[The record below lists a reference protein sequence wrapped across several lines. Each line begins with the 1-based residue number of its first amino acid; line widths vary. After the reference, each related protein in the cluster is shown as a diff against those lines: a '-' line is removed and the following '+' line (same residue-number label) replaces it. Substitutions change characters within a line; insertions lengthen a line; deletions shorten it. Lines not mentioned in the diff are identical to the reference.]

1 MKQQVDQLTMFGTP
15 IPAGDLAGLTPR
27 QRAELLLDEDQRL
40 RNDDRLLML
49 AWWKR
54 FDNLD
59 ELFRWTLHDL
69 LEGEV
74 SDEELAPMAEALS
87 ERFGDWFQRM
97 ATSPETI
104 RRRRQEIQSNR
115 NNDGAMRGSPHTTA
129 YRRARDGAGPPRR

>member
-1 MKQQVDQLTMFGTP
+1 MTQQIDQLRMFGAP
-15 IPAGDLAGLTPR
+15 IPARDLAGLTPR
-27 QRAELLLDEDQRL
+27 QKAEVLLDEDERV

-74 SDEELAPMAEALS
+74 SDEELAAMAEALS

-104 RRRRQEIQSNR
+104 RRRRQEIQVNR
-115 NNDGAMRGSPHTTA
+115 QDQGAMRGSAHTTA